1 MLTLE
6 NLTRWGF
13 TRVSW
18 KTTHLK
24 TSCVAETAC
33 SLTAKT
39 PQPQTNRNSDRHLLI
54 LKIFCCKSFLTI
66 LISCQYQLYVHCVQL
81 VSVLAR
87 LWFFFPRV
95 SFSHSHNTVCIFI
108 IITYLTWHHFNTC
121 LYDIHLNTRYI
132 YLWCLLVQ
140 AYKCLMF

>member
-1 MLTLE
+1 MLTFYNFLEIQICLYSNSIFRCSDFRTCAMLTLE

-108 IITYLTWHHFNTC
+108 IITY
-121 LYDIHLNTRYI
+121 
-132 YLWCLLVQ
+132 
-140 AYKCLMF
+140 